1 MSLINDALR
10 RAREAERDAP
20 PPPSPQMQFRPVE
33 PAQHP
38 RHGLGLIVPA
48 ALAVVALLALLFIWQ
63 LARER
68 MAIEPREVQAPTPP
82 AAQPKIAPQPTV
94 PPPEVVA
101 AATQPSPPPP
111 QPSPQTASATG
122 VTNPLA
128 VTATTTPA
136 SPPEAKEQEN
146 EVAIPVAITR
156 PPEPESPPLK
166 LQAIAFN
173 PKQPCVVIN
182 GTILFVGEKLGDL
195 RVVAI
200 DRKSATLVG
209 VGRTNILTMP

>member
-82 AAQPKIAPQPTV
+82 AAQPKTAPQPTV

-101 AATQPSPPPP
+101 AAAQPSPPPP
-111 QPSPQTASATG
+111 QPSPQIASATG

-136 SPPEAKEQEN
+136 SPPEAREQEN
-146 EVAIPVAITR
+146 EVANPVAITR
-156 PPEPESPPLK
+156 PSGPESPPLK

-182 GTILFVGEKLGDL
+182 GTILFVGEKLGEL